1 MADTDSYKKIHTE
14 FLRELQRRFNK
25 LQRDLADFGAR
36 LRRALLLPDENCP
49 VDNNNS
55 NNNNNSNDNNNNN
68 SSSSNN
74 N

>member
-1 MADTDSYKKIHTE
+1 MSDPDSYKKVHIE
-14 FLRELQRRFNK
+14 SLKELQRQFNE
-25 LQRDLADFGAR
+25 LQRDLADFRAR
-36 LRRALLLPDENCP
+36 LRRALLLPDENCQ

-55 NNNNNSNDNNNNN
+55 NNNN